1 MTDSR
6 RCSPLRALGRL
17 CDAMCGA
24 AARRRQASKVLTR
37 ARQKC
42 IELRD
47 KDASR
52 TLCVS
57 LLEKFKDDAGDDDL
71 PLQHLR
77 AAEQHLA
84 AVERW
89 LRGQGHE
96 EGAENLRKELGVS
109 EAQRR
114 MSSSPEAIEFTQN
127 FADIEGEVF
136 VQALTGSVKVKSFR
150 HPGKVFITNV
160 RLCFFSC
167 VLGVEVSCSVKWEE
181 IASLRLV
188 DTAHAQT
195 YPVLVYFKDEIEFDG
210 QGVKELDLRIF
221 EFADLGALQKSATYF
236 VGADLFG
243 IYEEAE
249 AKKSAPATASPA
261 ITRLERT
268 SSLISPEAVLKE
280 LSMWELE
287 RRTNLF
293 KSNWKAPYFPHD
305 GVGKMKWVSFEDNSY
320 SRHPFIPEGVDEQK
334 ISASETPP
342 VEVVEFLGERR
353 RCTWS
358 TFPVEGETDE
368 LGWQYST
375 DFVLGNTGWLP
386 YCASMS
392 FVRRRCWKPSF
403 YTDAEDDAKARDR
416 APTTILQN
424 KDSKGAKFP
433 IFEQVLGEISLEVL
447 GQSLLTDDWRDPD
460 CLMNFYWEEMGSVDL
475 EISAWSDGSS
485 FASVV
490 KGKVRTIEMRSPV
503 PPAPMCP
510 KETRVQSTWHV
521 VILEDKVLLESVSMS
536 LDVPCGT
543 NFNVIACDTFS
554 VQDGKLKMVRTCGI
568 EWLQNTWLKS
578 MIEQNVPPQLAAVGE
593 RMAKVVGRWWQKA
606 GSSQDDGDREVCFYA
621 AKHCHLEGEASAAAA
636 LWRNPD
642 HKVGC
647 ALAEAQATDNRSDIQ
662 QAFLLHPRSRNWVA
676 SDMKASCWPDRQV
689 HPRFQKPV
697 SVSCSLMLM
706 LPTWACWLPL
716 LAAVGMGGDAVS
728 EALLGGRSAFVR
740 FYAPWCGHSQ
750 AMQPAWQQL
759 AKAYQS
765 SGDIV
770 ISDVDCTAA
779 ENEELCRDQSIESY
793 PTLKYFNVE
802 TGHAG
807 RTYADARDYESLR
820 RVAER
825 VMMRCVPSTKQDC
838 DARQKA
844 YIERMRS
851 AGAAAREQE
860 LRRLLRLSGSE
871 PSTARR
877 AWLSNRIALLEGL
890 GGQTV
895 KVEAE
900 GGDTPEIG
908 TATTATTEA
917 LDEING
923 NDVAV
928 LASGIEEVT
937 IEFTDVLSDLP
948 VHSAVSARFRTFRRC
963 RGCLGTMADA
973 AKRQKAEEADAVPE
987 QEPQAKRQKAE
998 QADELT
1004 PVGTTDAEGDEE
1016 SKAESAS
1023 SDDESDTS
1031 SSSSSSDSSESS
1043 SDEES
1048 EAPAAADVAE
1058 APKEAE
1064 DAKAARHL
1072 GTIRLAQLKRGELVN
1087 LLRDLPPEEHDSHIK
1102 SAFVLVKVSEADEVM
1117 AEVVCAE
1124 PSAVYHVQNLDFPKE
1139 VKVLKYQLRCKRGTA
1154 EKLIK
1159 ASAVSNGMIEEKH
1172 LKQWKSLINRC
1183 KIDPELIL
1191 DNMQE
1196 RAQQICRSKA
1206 IKYDEAMVARILS
1219 QKKPIEF
1226 DAQKQSRMAAQV
1238 QIGLTQMDI
1247 SSIREFEVLKLGK
1260 EHEIAKQHLHQMQRK
1275 EYEKHEEWFQHARG
1289 LFSAKEVNRMNHDR
1303 QVRDDR
1309 HALQYA
1315 LDNERREDAETGR
1328 LNPFERRACRPVSA
1342 WDTRLSQSEEL
1353 EQWKLANVALRL
1365 EATRAAEA
1373 EEQNVCVGI
1382 VGRLEPG
1389 YVVLASG
1396 EGGRG
1401 NRANAWMI
1409 FLGLLLTC
1417 LVMLPS
1423 HWALHARRV
1432 VDVLVT
1438 SPPVVVTTCGRIQGR
1453 WEAAAAK
1460 SIAAFRGI
1468 QFGTAI
1474 RWMPPSL
1481 ACPSTTI
1488 ATADG
1493 PACFQHDPSRRHAGQ
1508 SEECLFLH
1516 GGGLQGGDASGY
1528 NGIQNLVALSGDIIL
1543 VACQYR
1549 LGVLGFMATSRL
1561 SERDPRGV
1569 SGNYGFLDQQLCLR
1583 WVQQHV
1589 AAFGG
1594 DTENVTLLGHSAGA
1608 TTINAHLAAP
1618 KSVGLFHRAILL
1630 SGSPGT
1636 PKLSQREKELQD
1648 TSLWLPSTGCMD
1660 LECLLNCDAGRL
1672 SDSLPQRYRHFDQ
1685 SDYPTAPAPQGIA
1698 WAELLHVDG
1707 VSIPWPAAEAF
1718 RRARVPLVVQ
1728 TMEAEMAGSSAPG
1741 LPDFATSE
1749 AFLEFLRSR
1758 HEMGAGFGPSFV
1770 AALAVAYAEFE
1781 PNLAKYAL
1789 DSNSVL
1795 NKLWSGNLQ
1804 HLENNGRETG
1814 NGCGYRALAQLA
1826 AAGGSQV
1833 HMGMV
1838 RFGPTRPVRWR
1849 SDCTEIK
1856 HPYPF
1861 HGWELAAATGAW
1873 SQLWF
1878 GACEEYVPSS
1888 EQTASGEDASFGDF
1902 QRKSWRD
1909 YEFLCQCRAL

>member
-1 MTDSR
+1 
-6 RCSPLRALGRL
+6 
-17 CDAMCGA
+17 
-24 AARRRQASKVLTR
+24 
-37 ARQKC
+37 
-42 IELRD
+42 
-47 KDASR
+47 
-52 TLCVS
+52 
-57 LLEKFKDDAGDDDL
+57 
-71 PLQHLR
+71 
-77 AAEQHLA
+77 
-84 AVERW
+84 
-89 LRGQGHE
+89 
-96 EGAENLRKELGVS
+96 
-109 EAQRR
+109 
-114 MSSSPEAIEFTQN
+114 
-127 FADIEGEVF
+127 
-136 VQALTGSVKVKSFR
+136 
-150 HPGKVFITNV
+150 
-160 RLCFFSC
+160 
-167 VLGVEVSCSVKWEE
+167 
-181 IASLRLV
+181 
-188 DTAHAQT
+188 
-195 YPVLVYFKDEIEFDG
+195 
-210 QGVKELDLRIF
+210 
-221 EFADLGALQKSATYF
+221 
-236 VGADLFG
+236 
-243 IYEEAE
+243 
-249 AKKSAPATASPA
+249 
-261 ITRLERT
+261 
-268 SSLISPEAVLKE
+268 
-280 LSMWELE
+280 
-287 RRTNLF
+287 
-293 KSNWKAPYFPHD
+293 
-305 GVGKMKWVSFEDNSY
+305 
-320 SRHPFIPEGVDEQK
+320 
-334 ISASETPP
+334 
-342 VEVVEFLGERR
+342 
-353 RCTWS
+353 
-358 TFPVEGETDE
+358 
-368 LGWQYST
+368 
-375 DFVLGNTGWLP
+375 
-386 YCASMS
+386 
-392 FVRRRCWKPSF
+392 
-403 YTDAEDDAKARDR
+403 
-416 APTTILQN
+416 
-424 KDSKGAKFP
+424 
-433 IFEQVLGEISLEVL
+433 
-447 GQSLLTDDWRDPD
+447 
-460 CLMNFYWEEMGSVDL
+460 
-475 EISAWSDGSS
+475 
-485 FASVV
+485 
-490 KGKVRTIEMRSPV
+490 
-503 PPAPMCP
+503 
-510 KETRVQSTWHV
+510 
-521 VILEDKVLLESVSMS
+521 
-536 LDVPCGT
+536 
-543 NFNVIACDTFS
+543 
-554 VQDGKLKMVRTCGI
+554 
-568 EWLQNTWLKS
+568 
-578 MIEQNVPPQLAAVGE
+578 
-593 RMAKVVGRWWQKA
+593 
-606 GSSQDDGDREVCFYA
+606 
-621 AKHCHLEGEASAAAA
+621 
-636 LWRNPD
+636 
-642 HKVGC
+642 
-647 ALAEAQATDNRSDIQ
+647 
-662 QAFLLHPRSRNWVA
+662 
-676 SDMKASCWPDRQV
+676 
-689 HPRFQKPV
+689 
-697 SVSCSLMLM
+697 
-706 LPTWACWLPL
+706 
-716 LAAVGMGGDAVS
+716 
-728 EALLGGRSAFVR
+728 
-740 FYAPWCGHSQ
+740 
-750 AMQPAWQQL
+750 MQ
-759 AKAYQS
+759 
-765 SGDIV
+765 
-770 ISDVDCTAA
+770 
-779 ENEELCRDQSIESY
+779 
-793 PTLKYFNVE
+793 
-802 TGHAG
+802 
-807 RTYADARDYESLR
+807 ARDYESLR

-825 VMMRCVPSTKQDC
+825 VMMRCVPSTKQDRPDSFMHAVLWKSRKRDNEDC

-844 YIERMRS
+844 YIERMPLGLGPQCSLKRGPYLLRCSREAKRRRS
-851 AGAAAREQE
+851 GAGAGAEAAAWPPQRIRPPGAPSAFGASEASAP
-860 LRRLLRLSGSE
+860 LRLRALHSQAVFSVLDTDFRAM
-871 PSTARR
+871 SQRW

-890 GGQTV
+890 GGALSLCG
-895 KVEAE
+895 EHLLAE
-900 GGDTPEIG
+900 QEPSADPTPTETTGGSG
-908 TATTATTEA
+908 RRTAKREA

-923 NDVAV
+923 TDVAV

-937 IEFTDVLSDLP
+937 IEFTDVLSGVVLRSYPLVLCLLRSARPQRRFGPLP
-948 VHSAVSARFRTFRRC
+948 YLPPMPRLRGNDGRRGEAAKGRGRHLVHSHLSGSSRSSA
-963 RGCLGTMADA
+963 
-973 AKRQKAEEADAVPE
+973 QEADAVPE

-1373 EEQNVCVGI
+1373 RAGEVEVA
-1382 VGRLEPG
+1382 GR

-1401 NRANAWMI
+1401 NRASAWMI
-1409 FLGLLLTC
+1409 FLGLFLTC

-1423 HWALHARRV
+1423 RWASRARRV

-1468 QFGTAI
+1468 QFGTAK

-1488 ATADG
+1488 ATTDG
-1493 PACFQHDPSRRHAGQ
+1493 PA
-1508 SEECLFLH
+1508 FLH

-1594 DTENVTLLGHSAGA
+1594 DAGNVTLLGHSAGA

-1718 RRARVPLVVQ
+1718 RHARVPLVVQ

-1789 DSNSVL
+1789 DS
-1795 NKLWSGNLQ
+1795 
-1804 HLENNGRETG
+1804 ETG

-1861 HGWELAAATGAW
+1861 HGWELAAATG
-1873 SQLWF
+1873 
-1878 GACEEYVPSS
+1878 
-1888 EQTASGEDASFGDF
+1888 EDASCGDF
-1902 QRKSWRD
+1902 QRTAWLAFVRHGSGGLSDLGWEALDDRQPLATCLATGSLTVLKSWRD
-1909 YEFLCQCRAL
+1909 YEFLCQCRVGKHKVHFIRGGDFSEMPGRVLDADSRSVQLRFVATQKSVEEPSHSAGDTSDRVEDTAQESSDAERLKVDLEMLELMRKHYTDYT